1 MSETQKWVEESRAR
15 LSSIKAGHAGRQQ
28 ELEAIKQNRIR
39 LEERMRKLG
48 VNPTYKTQTT

>member
-15 LSSIKAGHAGRQQ
+15 LESIKAGHAGRQQ
-28 ELEAIKQNRIR
+28 TLAVIQQNRKS

-48 VNPTYKTQTT
+48 VPYTKTAEA